1 MSKEAGRTLSLG
13 LLLVREV
20 AAMSTWFAT
29 TASLTAIRTH
39 YILSAFQEAML
50 INSVQ
55 VGFVVGTLLSAL
67 LTIPDRFD
75 LRRLFSAGAAVAA
88 LANFIL
94 LLYEPTSFVL
104 PFMRMITG
112 GCMAA
117 VYPVGMKIAAT
128 WAVSDLGLL
137 VGLLVAALTLGS
149 ASPHLVAVFG
159 GLDWRVPVAAAAV
172 SAAAAA
178 LTIRFAGLGPNL
190 MPAAPFRMGNALQA
204 WRNYPVRLANLGYLG
219 HMWELYAMW
228 AWIGVFLEA
237 SFHAHYGTTPP
248 IPAELAAFVV
258 VSAGAIGA
266 VGGGFIADRIGRTAV
281 AIASMAVSGVCSALI
296 GLLFGG
302 PAWPLLLVSVI
313 WGIAVIA
320 DSAQFSAC
328 VAELSERAL
337 VGTMLTIQTCAG
349 FILTTFSIQ
358 IIPIAVGWIGWRSA
372 FAILAIGPLLGILA
386 LARLRREL
394 REVAFPIG
402 SSG

>member
-1 MSKEAGRTLSLG
+1 
-13 LLLVREV
+13 
-20 AAMSTWFAT
+20 
-29 TASLTAIRTH
+29 
-39 YILSAFQEAML
+39 
-50 INSVQ
+50 
-55 VGFVVGTLLSAL
+55 
-67 LTIPDRFD
+67 
-75 LRRLFSAGAAVAA
+75 
-88 LANFIL
+88 
-94 LLYEPTSFVL
+94 
-104 PFMRMITG
+104 
-112 GCMAA
+112 
-117 VYPVGMKIAAT
+117 
-128 WAVSDLGLL
+128 
-137 VGLLVAALTLGS
+137 
-149 ASPHLVAVFG
+149 
-159 GLDWRVPVAAAAV
+159 
-172 SAAAAA
+172 
-178 LTIRFAGLGPNL
+178 
-190 MPAAPFRMGNALQA
+190 MGNALQA